1 MSYDNKNNKEW
12 KMPKKTDNR
21 IGVMQGGLHT
31 HPREQRYG
39 NLWSHI
45 DFSPREGVRGDG
57 QRQLKM
63 HSRPVRLLIWYKRLD
78 MGILLFILGALLGT
92 IGTYWYAKQKI
103 DELTERSHDKSLVIS
118 LLKTRADESTR
129 KVINKRTS
137 KKTKAT
143 KQRLRIE

>member
-12 KMPKKTDNR
+12 KMPPKTDNR

-57 QRQLKM
+57 KDGYNNKTIGELSIGNYKV
-63 HSRPVRLLIWYKRLD
+63 SLTWTECTKLIEAIAIGKEAYKTGKALD
-78 MGILLFILGALLGT
+78 M
-92 IGTYWYAKQKI
+92 
-103 DELTERSHDKSLVIS
+103 V
-118 LLKTRADESTR
+118 
-129 KVINKRTS
+129 
-137 KKTKAT
+137 
-143 KQRLRIE
+143 

>member
-1 MSYDNKNNKEW
+1 
-12 KMPKKTDNR
+12 
-21 IGVMQGGLHT
+21 
-31 HPREQRYG
+31 
-39 NLWSHI
+39 
-45 DFSPREGVRGDG
+45 
-57 QRQLKM
+57 
-63 HSRPVRLLIWYKRLD
+63 
-78 MGILLFILGALLGT
+78 MGILLFKLGALLGT

-143 KQRLRIE
+143 K

>member
-12 KMPKKTDNR
+12 KMPAKTDNR

-57 QRQLKM
+57 KDGYNNKTIGELSIGNYKV
-63 HSRPVRLLIWYKRLD
+63 SLTWTECTKLIEAIAIGKEAYKTGKALD
-78 MGILLFILGALLGT
+78 M
-92 IGTYWYAKQKI
+92 
-103 DELTERSHDKSLVIS
+103 V
-118 LLKTRADESTR
+118 
-129 KVINKRTS
+129 
-137 KKTKAT
+137 
-143 KQRLRIE
+143 